1 MNVERRVKT
10 QNIKD
15 NIDRLSISQEIALI
29 EAFSLG
35 FSLQHTRVVN
45 DGVLAIA
52 NKGDCILTIT
62 PSGITEYN
70 SQLAIR

>member
-1 MNVERRVKT
+1 MNIERRVKT

-15 NIDRLSISQEIALI
+15 NLERLSIFQEIVLI

-35 FSLQHTRVVN
+35 FSLQHTRVIS

-52 NKGDCILTIT
+52 NKGNCILTIT
-62 PSGITEYN
+62 PSGIAEYN
-70 SQLAIR
+70 SQLAVR